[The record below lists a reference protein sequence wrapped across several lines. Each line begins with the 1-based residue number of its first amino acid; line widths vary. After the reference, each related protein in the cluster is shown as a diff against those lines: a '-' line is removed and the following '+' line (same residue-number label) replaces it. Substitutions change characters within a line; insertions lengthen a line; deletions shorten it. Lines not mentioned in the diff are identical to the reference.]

1 MIKVVDNFLPEEV
14 FTQIKNVLCGKN
26 FPWYYNDYVASAEKK
41 DDLFYFTHMFY
52 DTERGEEISPTI
64 QLIAPILEKIN
75 PNGLIRVK
83 GNLYPTY
90 YEKKQDPFHVDY
102 TFPHRGAI
110 YYLNTNNGHTVFED
124 GTKVD
129 AVANRIMFFDPTV
142 PHASTRCIDA
152 KIRVNVNFN
161 YYE

>member
-1 MIKVVDNFLPEEV
+1 MIEVVDNFLPKDIFKHLED
-14 FTQIKNVLCGKN
+14 VLCGKN
-26 FPWYYNDYVASAEKK
+26 FPWYYNDHVASPEKT

-52 DTERGEEISPTI
+52 NTERGEEVSPTI
-64 QLIAPILEKIN
+64 QLIEPILNMIQPKE
-75 PNGLIRVK
+75 LIRVK
-83 GNLYPTY
+83 GNLYTTY
-90 YEKKQDPFHVDY
+90 YEKRQDPFHVDY
-102 TFPHRGAI
+102 RYPHRGAI
-110 YYLNTNNGHTVFED
+110 FYLNTNNGYTVFED

-142 PHASTRCIDA
+142 PHASTRCTDA

>member
-1 MIKVVDNFLPEEV
+1 MIEVVDNFLPEEV

>member
-1 MIKVVDNFLPEEV
+1 MIEIVDNFLPEEI
-14 FTQIKNVLCGKN
+14 FIQIRNVLCGTN
-26 FPWYYNDYVASAEKK
+26 FPWYYCNFVASPAKMDE
-41 DDLFYFTHMFY
+41 LFYFTHKFY
-52 DTERGEEISPTI
+52 DTERGEEVSSTI
-64 QLIAPILEKIN
+64 QLVEPILNMIQPKE
-75 PNGLIRVK
+75 LIRVK

-142 PHASTRCIDA
+142 PHASTRCTDA
-152 KIRVNVNFN
+152 KVRVNVNFN